1 MTSAKIGT
9 SLPVEKIT
17 DSKASVRLSC
27 PTPSR
32 PLTLC
37 SVNNIADLA
46 WLCSSWSSVPAHP
59 LDHGPLLFLVYQCY
73 LRTPGCCCPERINM
87 SAVPTAP

>member
-17 DSKASVRLSC
+17 DNKASVRLSC
-27 PTPSR
+27 PTLSR

-37 SVNNIADLA
+37 SVNNDIADLGITG
-46 WLCSSWSSVPAHP
+46 PEHP
-59 LDHGPLLFLVYQCY
+59 LGHGPLLC
-73 LRTPGCCCPERINM
+73 I
-87 SAVPTAP
+87 S